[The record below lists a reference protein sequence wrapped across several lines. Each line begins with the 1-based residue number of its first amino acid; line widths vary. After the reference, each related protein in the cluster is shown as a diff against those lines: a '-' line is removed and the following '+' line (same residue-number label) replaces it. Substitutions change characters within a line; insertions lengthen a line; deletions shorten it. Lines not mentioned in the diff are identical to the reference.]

1 MSPVSIVFQAHVSGV
16 QDERFRPRRQL
27 HVHATARLRA
37 SGRAPLEVRERR
49 VGGGRQGGTRRP
61 QLRVRAPRLPQLRLP
76 LDEGAYLLLQGETHQ
91 QDERRRTGETIY
103 SFCSYIY

>member
-37 SGRAPLEVRERR
+37 SGRAPLEVR
-49 VGGGRQGGTRRP
+49 
-61 QLRVRAPRLPQLRLP
+61 
-76 LDEGAYLLLQGETHQ
+76 
-91 QDERRRTGETIY
+91 
-103 SFCSYIY
+103 